1 MFVYVCLVGVGLSV
15 VSSPL
20 LCGFCIVVV
29 VWRPFSRLRRPFLP
43 PLPSPFLPIVHYE
56 VSEAPAEE
64 RGRGKGGDRARS
76 ML

>member
-29 VWRPFSRLRRPFLP
+29 VWRSFSRLRRPFLP
-43 PLPSPFLPIVHYE
+43 PSPFLPIVHYE